1 MMPQVI
7 MVLLGKG
14 DRATGIRRCSDAASL
29 AVSLVGMRRH
39 RFMRITPPER
49 ITPDVSPGISPG
61 RNGAVGCERK
71 GPGVRRRRHGRSGC
85 AQGNRSGRRTVNR

>member
-7 MVLLGKG
+7 MVLLGEG
-14 DRATGIRRCSDAASL
+14 DRAAGIRSWSDAASL

-39 RFMRITPPER
+39 RFMRITPSER

-61 RNGAVGCERK
+61 RSGAVGCERK

-85 AQGNRSGRRTVNR
+85 AQGNRSDRRSVNR